1 MGLSLLP
8 KEYFSWLPGMQMYHL
23 CQQGKLFMNMGISH
37 GLEGLS
43 ENCIESIHLTETEFV
58 S

>member
-1 MGLSLLP
+1 
-8 KEYFSWLPGMQMYHL
+8 
-23 CQQGKLFMNMGISH
+23 MNMCISH

-43 ENCIESIHLTETEFV
+43 ENCIESIHRTETEFV